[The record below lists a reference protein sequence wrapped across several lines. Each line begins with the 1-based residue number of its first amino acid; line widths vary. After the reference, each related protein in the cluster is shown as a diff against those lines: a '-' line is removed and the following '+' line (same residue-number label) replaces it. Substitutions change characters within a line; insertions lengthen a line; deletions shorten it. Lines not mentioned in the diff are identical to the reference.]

1 MKVISKP
8 RMVLFEGRE
17 DDTNTTTS
25 STSKSVAAIEVKQ
38 IESSEKSLFEN
49 VGRTTKRSN
58 ILHRGRDGKERELC
72 GPDVAGLA
80 SCTSKRYCSGDTRV
94 KCMRLRTNNK
104 KINQSDSGVY
114 LNEACMKSYSH
125 GLVRTGRPDGLH
137 ANHEPV
143 LEEIIPTFRTPPGKI
158 RLGSFLIS
166 IISGERLLF

>member
-1 MKVISKP
+1 MSGI
-8 RMVLFEGRE
+8 
-17 DDTNTTTS
+17 
-25 STSKSVAAIEVKQ
+25 SKSVAAIEVKQ
-38 IESSEKSLFEN
+38 TVSREKSLFEN

-80 SCTSKRYCSGDTRV
+80 SCTSKRDCSGDTRH
-94 KCMRLRTNNK
+94 KCMR
-104 KINQSDSGVY
+104 IYQSDTGVY
-114 LNEACMKSYSH
+114 LNKACMKSYSH

-166 IISGERLLF
+166 IKSGERLLF